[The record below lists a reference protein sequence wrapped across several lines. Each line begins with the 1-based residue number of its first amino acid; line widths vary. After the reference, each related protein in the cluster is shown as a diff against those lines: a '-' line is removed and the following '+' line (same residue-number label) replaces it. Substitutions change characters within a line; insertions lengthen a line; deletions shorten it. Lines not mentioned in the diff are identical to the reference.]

1 MEIFRHTFC
10 AFDLD
15 EQASLLSFNWT
26 EKLRGCYS
34 VNKAILDISHRDT
47 RRGALNSEI
56 AGKASVPQVRF

>member
-26 EKLRGCYS
+26 EKS
-34 VNKAILDISHRDT
+34 
-47 RRGALNSEI
+47 
-56 AGKASVPQVRF
+56 AGMTEEDYK